1 MGGYAVT
8 DELNAAIDV
17 LMQVNIAKD
26 KFKLVEDFSS
36 QGNMF
41 EQQSPVAIELA
52 KKLEGKEKN
61 FADFMQSMNAA
72 LEPGTSG
79 QVDIFF
85 GGVETKDDV
94 LKRILN
100 LKKSLAVAVSTAVEQ
115 LRLFYRQQAVERV
128 QKAFSK
134 EYTNHWG
141 A

>member
-26 KFKLVEDFSS
+26 KFKSVEDFFS

-41 EQQSPVAIELA
+41 EQQNPVAIELA

-72 LEPGTSG
+72 LEPGASG